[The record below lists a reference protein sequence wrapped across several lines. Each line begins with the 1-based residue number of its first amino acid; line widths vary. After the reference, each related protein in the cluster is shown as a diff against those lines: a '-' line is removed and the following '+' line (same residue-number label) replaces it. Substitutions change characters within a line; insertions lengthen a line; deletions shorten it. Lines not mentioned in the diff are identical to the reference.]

1 MSKNVKTAIVVS
13 IADTYAGV
21 ALNDALTAASRMNK
35 AWNVKR
41 DAGKAESEQ
50 KGTLCAFLYGML
62 QAFPTKSERLA
73 SIEAF
78 AARLDDTAG
87 VPSDWRSGSSLA
99 SRLADGRTICNF
111 GTAATFQQTTWQK
124 ALTHAKA
131 LKAGKDEATA
141 QAEIAKLAEKNPEAV
156 LPAIASFLESFRTL
170 RAKVPAAML
179 TEFDLGVFEALG
191 ANQA

>member
-1 MSKNVKTAIVVS
+1 MTKKTAITVA

-21 ALNDALTAASRMNK
+21 ALSDALTAASRMNK

-50 KGTLCAFLYGML
+50 KGTLCAFVYGML
-62 QAFPTKSERLA
+62 QDFTTKSERLA

-78 AARLDDTAG
+78 AARLDDTVG

-111 GTAATFQQTTWQK
+111 GTAATFQQPTWQK

-131 LKAGKDEATA
+131 LKAGKDDASA
-141 QAEIAKLAEKNPEAV
+141 QAAIAKLAEKDPSAV
-156 LPAIASFLESFRTL
+156 LPAIASFIESFRVL
-170 RAKVPAAML
+170 RSKVPAAML
-179 TEFDLGVFEALG
+179 VEFDLGVYEALE
-191 ANQA
+191 AKQA